1 MKTNF
6 LIKSSICIL
15 LLFSIIACENKSKNT
30 MIYENKVPR
39 HGHTQ
44 IYKNNRIF
52 IIAGLT
58 KKSPLNS
65 IEIFNIEKKL
75 FENPVTVKFLKRGWH
90 RTSKLQKNFL
100 LISGGWT
107 NGNLALRESV
117 IIQLPSFKIKK
128 KLDLNIGRYD
138 HTSTPISKTEI
149 LITGG
154 NDGKKALRSIEIF
167 DIKKSR
173 FIINKQPMYLKRQQ
187 HTATILKD
195 KNILILGGTLDNK
208 IPYAEIFQ
216 LKKYRTKLVR
226 TNLNNARSRHTSTL
240 LIDGR
245 VLITGGLGRKRTH
258 KTAEIFNPIEEKI
271 ILLKNRMIES
281 RQQHTATI
289 LPDGR
294 VVIIGGWGGTGK
306 TLDSIEIFYPSLNCF
321 KKFGILSQPR
331 RFHSSTFVGNNR
343 ILIVGGAS
351 DGSVHS
357 NSETIYIGE
366 KRKEVSCN

>member
-1 MKTNF
+1 MKINF
-6 LIKSSICIL
+6 LVKSSIFVLI
-15 LLFSIIACENKSKNT
+15 LFSIIACENKSKST
-30 MIYENKVPR
+30 TTYKNKVPR

-44 IYKNNRIF
+44 IHKNNRIYL
-52 IIAGLT
+52 IAGLT

-65 IEIFNIEKKL
+65 IEIFDIEKNI
-75 FENPVTVKFLKRGWH
+75 FEDPISVEFSKRGWH
-90 RTSKLQKNFL
+90 RTSIFEKKFL

-107 NGNLALRESV
+107 NGNLALRESIV
-117 IIQLPSFKIKK
+117 MQLPSLKIEK

-154 NDGKKALRSIEIF
+154 NDGRKSLRSIEVFNIQ
-167 DIKKSR
+167 KSK

-195 KNILILGGTLDNK
+195 KNILILGGTLDDK
-208 IPYAEIFQ
+208 TPYAEIFQ

-226 TNLNNARSRHTSTL
+226 TKLNNARSRHTSTL

-245 VLITGGLGRKRTH
+245 VLITGGLGRKKTL
-258 KTAEIFNPIEEKI
+258 KTAEIFNPTEEKI
-271 ILLKNRMIES
+271 NLLKNRMVES
-281 RQQHTATI
+281 RQQHTATR

-321 KKFGILSQPR
+321 KKYGTISQPR
-331 RFHSSTFVGNNR
+331 RFHSSTFAGKNR

-351 DGSVHS
+351 DDTVHS

-366 KRKEVSCN
+366 KRKEISCN